1 MVNFDFC
8 FVWRCPCSYVFSFF
22 FPGYFGSDCTQSSSS
37 STSLNYSPALLG
49 LIITLFII
57 VVLLIAGIAFMVKQ
71 MNAYQEDLA
80 NYQVL
85 KGSEDDTTTV

>member
-1 MVNFDFC
+1 
-8 FVWRCPCSYVFSFF
+8 
-22 FPGYFGSDCTQSSSS
+22 
-37 STSLNYSPALLG
+37 
-49 LIITLFII
+49 
-57 VVLLIAGIAFMVKQ
+57 VLLIAGIVFMVKQ